1 MKWLLRGSLLNSYS
15 THRHTTVRHTK
26 GTGVLASIGY
36 TALYRLSQP
45 FRHCLITQ
53 SSYFGRSQVFCPL
66 RNGQI
71 TAAWETTWVR
81 FPLWPL
87 NKAKQFQYSLILS
100 TIHVSSKCSLSWWTV
115 NRRFHCKVFNILT
128 SFLWS
133 IKEYTKIDFFFFGN
147 FIDRF
152 WHLLHKK
159 FRTTIMPF
167 PWSVWQIHS
176 MLPCVCSV
184 SGTRAAF
191 ERVTAVFATFCRL
204 LWSITK
210 LIYSFI

>member
-15 THRHTTVRHTK
+15 TYRHTTVRHTK

-36 TALYRLSQP
+36 AALYRLSQP

-100 TIHVSSKCSLSWWTV
+100 TIDVSSKCSLSCGTV

-133 IKEYTKIDFFFFGN
+133 IKEYTKIDFLFWKFHWQFLTSTSQEVLQHHYAFSMVCLTN
-147 FIDRF
+147 TFHVTVRLFSKWHKSRIRACHCRF
-152 WHLLHKK
+152 CHIL
-159 FRTTIMPF
+159 P
-167 PWSVWQIHS
+167 SS
-176 MLPCVCSV
+176 M
-184 SGTRAAF
+184 
-191 ERVTAVFATFCRL
+191 
-204 LWSITK
+204 
-210 LIYSFI
+210 IYY